1 MGKDKTPSIGEQHGE
16 DEQPGEIITK
26 DQDVDPALKMTGGT
40 VVEFTP
46 EEEKQVLT
54 KIDLHMLSL
63 MCWVYLIQ
71 FADKTTLNYAS
82 LMGIKTDAHL
92 VGNQYSWISS
102 IFYAGYL
109 AWE

>member
-54 KIDLHMLSL
+54 KIDLHMLPL
-63 MCWVYLIQ
+63 MCWVLR
-71 FADKTTLNYAS
+71 
-82 LMGIKTDAHL
+82 
-92 VGNQYSWISS
+92 
-102 IFYAGYL
+102 
-109 AWE
+109 